1 MYKNLIFQNCVK
13 RDDIVFVK
21 LSMYRCALILKTDS
35 MESAKLLTAR
45 ALSAPME
52 GDESG
57 KYWEDFVR
65 FSRIC
70 SRTCVLSLG
79 QSLKISTTVIRRR

>member
-1 MYKNLIFQNCVK
+1 MDDSGFCQLEMYKNLIFQNCVK

-57 KYWEDFVR
+57 KYWEEQ
-65 FSRIC
+65 
-70 SRTCVLSLG
+70 TVLS
-79 QSLKISTTVIRRR
+79 TVRRGFAHAPP